1 MFCTACGFTMNDEH
15 RYCARCG
22 KPATDAQFQWSAV
35 PQGPPPPPKRL
46 ERDMYDRKIAGV
58 CSGFA
63 KYFGMDPTIMRLI
76 WVVLFFT
83 TGLPLIAYP
92 ICWAVM
98 SRNDYRSLPAG
109 AAYQQV

>member
-22 KPATDAQFQWSAV
+22 KPHTDSQFHWTAV
-35 PQGPPPPPKRL
+35 PHGPPPPPKRL

-63 KYFGMDPTIMRLI
+63 KFFGMAPTIMRLI
-76 WVVLFFT
+76 WVVLFFA
-83 TGLPLIAYP
+83 TGIPIIAYP
-92 ICWAVM
+92 ICWIVM
-98 SRNDYRSLPAG
+98 ARNDYRALPAG
-109 AAYQQV
+109 AYQQG

>member
-22 KPATDAQFQWSAV
+22 KPATETQYQWNTA
-35 PQGPPPPPKRL
+35 PQTPAGPPKRL

-63 KYFGMDPTIMRLI
+63 KYFGMDPTVMRLI
-76 WVVLFFT
+76 WVVLTFA
-83 TGLPLIAYP
+83 TGLPIIVYP
-92 ICWAVM
+92 VC
-98 SRNDYRSLPAG
+98 
-109 AAYQQV
+109 

>member
-15 RYCARCG
+15 RYCAQCG
-22 KPATDAQFQWSAV
+22 KPATDTQFRWTAV

-63 KYFGMDPTIMRLI
+63 RYFGMDTTVMRLI
-76 WVVLFFT
+76 WVVLTFA
-83 TGLPLIAYP
+83 TGLPILAYP
-92 ICWAVM
+92 ICWLVM
-98 SRNDYRSLPAG
+98 SRNDQRALPAG
-109 AAYQQV
+109 AYQQV